1 MRNMNFLK
9 IQGNDSLVRDISS
22 RAIINNNKSEYDN
35 YVRQRSV
42 VSAQKNEILRQAD
55 ELKIIKDEF
64 AEIKQLILSLINK
77 Q

>member
-1 MRNMNFLK
+1 MNFLK
-9 IQGNDSLVRDISS
+9 VQGNDSLVRDTSS

>member
-1 MRNMNFLK
+1 MNFLK
-9 IQGNDSLVRDISS
+9 IQGNDSLVRDTSS

>member
-1 MRNMNFLK
+1 MNFLK
-9 IQGNDSLVRDISS
+9 VQGNDSLVRDTSS

-35 YVRQRSV
+35 YLRQRSV

>member
-1 MRNMNFLK
+1 MNFLK
-9 IQGNDSLVRDISS
+9 IQGNDSLVRDTSS

-35 YVRQRSV
+35 YLRQRSV